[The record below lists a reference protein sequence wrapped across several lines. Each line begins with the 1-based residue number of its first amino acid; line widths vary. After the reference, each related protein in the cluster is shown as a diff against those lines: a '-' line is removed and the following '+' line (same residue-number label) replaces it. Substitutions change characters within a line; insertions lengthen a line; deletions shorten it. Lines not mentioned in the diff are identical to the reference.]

1 MLTLLRVG
9 GSKKIKNAYGCL
21 RCHGWVG
28 LKTQMLTDAYAV
40 VDGGS
45 EIFKRVMMLRKP
57 KSETPI
63 FENWRKKTIKK
74 NTFLN
79 TIDLAGIRN

>member
-1 MLTLLRVG
+1 MLTLTRVG
-9 GSKKIKNAYGCL
+9 GSKKNQNAYGCL

-57 KSETPI
+57 KSDTPI
-63 FENWRKKTIKK
+63 SENWWKKP
-74 NTFLN
+74 
-79 TIDLAGIRN
+79 